1 MNLLQPLLSLVLQPC
16 CPMCG
21 RTAARSPAPPLCLDC
36 DRRLMH
42 CQSTR
47 PAACWRP
54 PLPVFA
60 WGDYQGTLK
69 QAIATLKYN
78 NHPELA
84 QPLGHA
90 MGRAWL
96 QSEHGKTPLIVV
108 PIPMHADK
116 QKQRGFNQ
124 AELLAEAF
132 CKITRLPPARR
143 GLVRVRATVPQFG
156 LSVEGR
162 SQNLAGAFQIGPDF
176 RRPPRRPVL
185 LLDDIYTTGATARNA
200 AECLTAQGIRVYGLV
215 ALASPRFS
223 DVKHS
228 TIPPSPPY

>member
-1 MNLLQPLLSLVLQPC
+1 M
-16 CPMCG
+16 
-21 RTAARSPAPPLCLDC
+21 
-36 DRRLMH
+36 
-42 CQSTR
+42 
-47 PAACWRP
+47 
-54 PLPVFA
+54 FA
-60 WGDYQGTLK
+60 WGNYHGTLK

-96 QSEHGKTPLIVV
+96 NSDYGKVPLIVV
-108 PIPMHADK
+108 PIPMHTEK

-132 CKITRLPPARR
+132 CQITRLPLERR

-156 LSVEGR
+156 LSVAAR
-162 SQNLAGAFQIGPDF
+162 SQNVAGAFQIGPAF

-185 LLDDIYTTGATARNA
+185 LLDDIYTTGATAQNA
-200 AECLTAQGIRVYGLV
+200 AACLEAQGLRVYGLV
-215 ALASPRFS
+215 ALASPKFS
-223 DVKHS
+223 DD
-228 TIPPSPPY
+228 